1 MWFYFCFFKDTA
13 TTEIYTYGHAL
24 SPHDALRI
32 SLGFVAGLHR
42 RFDGRRRALREA
54 RAERQ
59 RAFDSGALPDFLP
72 ETASIRAGNW
82 RVGDIPADLFDRRVE
97 ITGPTDRKM
106 VVNALN
112 SGAKVFMADLQDA
125 TAASRANIFEGP
137 ATLVTQRTEKRRLGK
152 KVLRKVKV

>member
-1 MWFYFCFFKDTA
+1 MDRSQDVL
-13 TTEIYTYGHAL
+13 TEA
-24 SPHDALRI
+24 A
-32 SLGFVAGLHR
+32 LGFVAELHR
-42 RFDGRRRALREA
+42 RFDGRRRALLEA

-106 VVNALN
+106 VINAR
-112 SGAKVFMADLQDA
+112 SDERRVGKECV
-125 TAASRANIFEGP
+125 SPCRARWS
-137 ATLVTQRTEKRRLGK
+137 AYTEKKNNQTDIQKRNIQIHI
-152 KVLRKVKV
+152 

>member
-1 MWFYFCFFKDTA
+1 MDRSQDVL
-13 TTEIYTYGHAL
+13 TEA
-24 SPHDALRI
+24 A
-32 SLGFVAGLHR
+32 LGFVAELHR
-42 RFDGRRRALREA
+42 RFDGRRRALLEA

-106 VVNALN
+106 VINAPN
-112 SGAKVFMADLQDA
+112 SGAQVFMADFEEA
-125 TAASRANIFEGP
+125 TAPSWAHLVEGQANLFDYLQGRLSYDHP
-137 ATLVTQRTEKRRLGK
+137 ATGKHYPAGTRPGVLVGPPPRCRLP
-152 KVLRKVKV
+152 

>member
-1 MWFYFCFFKDTA
+1 MGRSQDVLSEA
-13 TTEIYTYGHAL
+13 AL
-24 SPHDALRI
+24 GI
-32 SLGFVAGLHR
+32 VAELHR
-42 RFDGRRRALREA
+42 RFDWRRRALLEA

-106 VVNALN
+106 VINALN
-112 SGAKVFMADLQDA
+112 SGAKVFMAAFEDA
-125 TAASRANIFEGP
+125 TAPSRANIVQGP
-137 ATLVTQRTEKRRLGK
+137 ANLFDYLRGRLSSAAPGDGTTK
-152 KVLRKVKV
+152 TAG